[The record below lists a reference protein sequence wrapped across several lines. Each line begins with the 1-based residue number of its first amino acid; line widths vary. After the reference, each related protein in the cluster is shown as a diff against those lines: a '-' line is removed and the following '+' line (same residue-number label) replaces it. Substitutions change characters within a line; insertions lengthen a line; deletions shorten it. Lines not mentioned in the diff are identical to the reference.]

1 MKKYIITF
9 GLFLMSYSVF
19 AQQSQPQTSPQVN
32 DYYKKQIQSMD
43 IANLPL
49 KDKEKFEKGYADFA
63 NSAKMTPVPKIQL
76 PSKEDINKKLTES
89 GNR

>member
-9 GLFLMSYSVF
+9 GLFFVPYCVF
-19 AQQSQPQTSPQVN
+19 AQQQPQSSPQVN

-43 IANLPL
+43 VANLPL

-63 NSAKMTPVPKIQL
+63 NSAKITPVPKIQL
-76 PSKEDINKKLTES
+76 PSKEDINKKIIDS
-89 GNR
+89 RNR